1 MGLDMWLNAK
11 KKDSDEKQ
19 IAIGYWRKHPDLHDY
34 IGSLYY
40 KKGGTAEYFNGVEY
54 ILTKEEIEEIIKLS
68 IDRKLPKSIGGF
80 YFGETE
86 DKDNDDTVK
95 LMNEALEYMKKG
107 YEIIYDSWW

>member
-1 MGLDMWLNAK
+1 MGLEMYLYVK
-11 KKDSDEKQ
+11 KKGVNE
-19 IAIGYWRKHPDLHDY
+19 IEGEIGYWRKHPDLHDY

-40 KKGGTAEYFNGVEY
+40 KKGGIAEYFNGVEY

-80 YFGETE
+80 YFGQTE